1 MLEFE
6 FRGGRKNVPEIF
18 VVGSDQ
24 QGNVAWLLIVGSS
37 RQEQAVLVAVMAA
50 VVVVMV
56 VVVVQVG
63 TLAGHALTFGE
74 QCRQLQ
80 LQSGSGSAR
89 RLLAVIGD
97 LQG

>member
-1 MLEFE
+1 MNF
-6 FRGGRKNVPEIF
+6 GGEKNVPEIF

-37 RQEQAVLVAVMAA
+37 RQEQAVLVADVMAA

-80 LQSGSGSAR
+80 LQSGSDSAR